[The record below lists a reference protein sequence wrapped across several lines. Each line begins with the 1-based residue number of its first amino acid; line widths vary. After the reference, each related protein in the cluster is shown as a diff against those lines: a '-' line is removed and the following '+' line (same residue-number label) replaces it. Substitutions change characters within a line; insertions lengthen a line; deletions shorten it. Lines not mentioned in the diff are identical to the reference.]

1 MHHAVRIVFLLLNL
15 TRYDGPPV
23 DPDLHEWFEQQTSH
37 GGHLPCCSEA
47 DGHVLSEE
55 EWRLS
60 GGIYQVFIEDKWRDV
75 PQEAMVDPGHGPNR
89 LAKPIVWYRKNS
101 HYGGEPV
108 IDCFMPGTMG

>member
-60 GGIYQVFIEDKWRDV
+60 GGTYQVFIEDKWRDV

-101 HYGGEPV
+101 HSGGEPV